1 MSDTIKDNADKEAKN
16 NAERDM
22 SRLTDGGNH
31 GANSDDGQS
40 GGADS
45 GFDIVLSDNETNH
58 QGITEEQRQ
67 INRQNAER
75 RLQRKQEKQM
85 RERREAIE
93 RGELPDHLKVNPEL
107 PSMPDFNDFMGDDVL
122 WDKFGG
128 DEARARQAYSA
139 AIVKWNEDSFNA
151 RSNAQ
156 ATQAQRIQDL
166 RKQSTEA
173 GELVKKFYD
182 DAEKLGLPD
191 FEEKEDSF
199 RASMP
204 EGVDIDIMR
213 LFPEKAAAMIYYL
226 GSNPKEIERIK
237 AVGPQI
243 ALVEL
248 TRLESRLTV
257 KPRNSQRSGAPDPD
271 SGVQGGPVAGGVERL
286 KTEMDKAA
294 RNGDTKRFLELERQ
308 VKAASK
314 GARKK

>member
-1 MSDTIKDNADKEAKN
+1 MSDTINENAGKESGKT
-16 NAERDM
+16 AERDM
-22 SRLTDGGNH
+22 SQLTGGDNH
-31 GANSDDGQS
+31 NAQRDDGH
-40 GGADS
+40 GGGGDA
-45 GFDIVLSDNETNH
+45 GFDIVLSENETNH
-58 QGITEEQRQ
+58 QESPEAQRER
-67 INRQNAER
+67 NRQNAEK

-93 RGELPDHLKVNPEL
+93 RGELPENLRVTPEL
-107 PSMPDFNDFMGDDVL
+107 PAMPDFNDFMGDDVL
-122 WDKFGG
+122 WDKYGG

-191 FEEKEDSF
+191 FEDKEDTF
-199 RASMP
+199 RAAMP

-213 LFPEKAAAMIYYL
+213 IFPEKAAAMIYYL

-237 AVGPQI
+237 AAGPQV

-257 KPRNSQRSGAPDPD
+257 KPRNSQRSNAPDPD
-271 SGVQGGPVAGGVERL
+271 SVLQGGPVAGGIERL

-308 VKAASK
+308 IKAAGK

>member
-1 MSDTIKDNADKEAKN
+1 MSDTIKDNTDKATGKTAD
-16 NAERDM
+16 RDM
-22 SRLTDGGNH
+22 SQSTDHDNH
-31 GANSDDGQS
+31 GAQHGDGHS
-40 GGADS
+40 GGGNA
-45 GFDIVLSDNETNH
+45 GFDILLSDNETRH
-58 QGITEEQRQ
+58 QEDPEAQRER
-67 INRQNAER
+67 NRQNAEK

-93 RGELPDHLKVNPEL
+93 RGELPENLRVKPEL
-107 PSMPDFNDFMGDDVL
+107 PAMPDINDFMGDDVL

-128 DEARARQAYSA
+128 DENRARQAYSA

-151 RSNAQ
+151 RSTAQ

-166 RKQSTEA
+166 RNQSAQA

-191 FEEKEDSF
+191 FEDKEDAF

-237 AVGPQI
+237 AAGPQI

-257 KPRNSQRSGAPDPD
+257 KPRNSQRSSAPDPD
-271 SGVQGGPVAGGVERL
+271 SGLQGGPVAGGIERL

-294 RNGDTKRFLELERQ
+294 RSGDTKRFLELERQ
-308 VKAASK
+308 VKAAGK
-314 GARKK
+314 ATRKK